1 MIQGTK
7 MSSIA
12 SRGQQETM
20 NFSIRVALLV
30 MISCQTSVSIR
41 MDQQQQQHTNSILST
56 FQYPSLERC
65 TSGAPPQWR
74 KHLDAASKAHLA
86 PVVALGT
93 LRHLNLTPIQLQS
106 HQGSYSSRLPQQVLV
121 YHLQNIH
128 NAGVTIEATFTVS
141 NIFKKPATMNN
152 LKPMQDVRLF
162 YHVGASLSTTSKLIT
177 LANSGN
183 STGSLRGSSALQV
196 RGQLMHPSRLMRL
209 NGDSSLA
216 PCALELS
223 ENELVKRVNKLFK
236 LDQNYIIFLDQY
248 QASQIPNQLAIS
260 RSNPSS
266 HSFHHKLPQAP
277 PIQPYQP
284 GLYRAQHPYQTNPLS
299 PQKADPL
306 ALDLGS
312 LHPFAS
318 HELLTNQTSRS
329 VSRILCKDCGKYR
342 DEIDRCS

>member
-30 MISCQTSVSIR
+30 MILCQTSVSIR
-41 MDQQQQQHTNSILST
+41 IFQQQQQHTNSILST

-74 KHLDAASKAHLA
+74 KHLDPASKAHLA

-106 HQGSYSSRLPQQVLV
+106 RLPQQTLV

-141 NIFKKPATMNN
+141 NILKKPTSMNN
-152 LKPMQDVRLF
+152 LKPIQDVRLF
-162 YHVGASLSTTSKLIT
+162 YHVSASLSTISASIT
-177 LANSGN
+177 KANSGN
-183 STGSLRGSSALQV
+183 STGSLRGSSALQI
-196 RGQLMHPSRLMRL
+196 RGQVMHPSRLMRL
-209 NGDSSLA
+209 NGDSSVA

-236 LDQNYIIFLDQY
+236 LNQTYIIFLDQ
-248 QASQIPNQLAIS
+248 
-260 RSNPSS
+260 
-266 HSFHHKLPQAP
+266 
-277 PIQPYQP
+277 
-284 GLYRAQHPYQTNPLS
+284 YRAQHPYQTNPLS